1 MLEVQFET
9 TLGTFHIDMGFEAGP
24 GKTTV
29 LLGESGSGK
38 STVLKFISGLLTAHN
53 GTLIIDDELYVDT
66 SQNFSIPAQERP
78 IGFVFQDY
86 VLFPHLSVFD
96 NVAFGLR
103 MQKTKKEV
111 IKQRVGEALEQ
122 VHLVGYDDRH
132 PKELSG
138 GQQQRVA
145 IARALA
151 LAPQLLLLDESLSA
165 LDIQTRHEVSRELRE
180 ILLRLKLTTVMVS
193 HQYSDALNFADHI
206 IVLEQGRVIQEGT
219 HLDLLRHPHSAYIAE
234 MVGVNRFTG
243 TLTSFDERAGTCRV
257 SLLDADGRTVEVEA
271 VPGATSAVSLALRPG
286 DEVTVVVHP
295 RSVTLH
301 AAAPDVGA
309 TNVYRSQILQA
320 MPVSAD
326 FSLEDGA
333 MRGLMRVVMDLD
345 PGLPPLRAEIGVT
358 GPSDLELKVGNTV
371 YASFRPDH
379 AKVYSQ
385 AEEAGRGADPDTDA
399 ASATAQAT

>member
-1 MLEVQFET
+1 VLEVQFEAQ
-9 TLGTFHIDMGFEAGP
+9 LGSFHIDMGFEAGP
-24 GKTTV
+24 GRTTV

-38 STVLKFISGLLTAHN
+38 STVLKFISGLLEAKH
-53 GTLIIDDELYVDT
+53 GSLIIDDELYVDT
-66 SQNFSIPAQERP
+66 AAKFAIPAQERP
-78 IGFVFQDY
+78 IGYVFQDY

-96 NVAFGLR
+96 NVAFGLK
-103 MQKTKKEV
+103 MQKVKDEV

-151 LAPQLLLLDESLSA
+151 LSPQLLLLDESLSA
-165 LDIQTRHEVSRELRE
+165 LDIQTRHEVARELRE

-206 IVLEQGRVIQEGT
+206 IVLEQGRVIQAGV

-243 TLTSFDERAGTCRV
+243 TLSSIDDRGACTVALAGPDTAEP
-257 SLLDADGRTVEVEA
+257 LEVKA
-271 VPGATSAVSLALRPG
+271 VAGEGKAGAVALRPG
-286 DEVTVVVHP
+286 DEVTVIVHP

-301 AAAPDVGA
+301 TTDPGDSEA
-309 TNVYRSQILQA
+309 NVHRCEILQSI
-320 MPVSAD
+320 PVSAD
-326 FSLEDGA
+326 FSTDDGA
-333 MRGLMRVVMDLD
+333 MRGLMRIVMDLT
-345 PGLPPLRAEIGVT
+345 PNLPPLRAEIGVS
-358 GPSDLELKVGNTV
+358 GPSDLDLSVGKSV
-371 YASFRPDH
+371 YAAFGPDDAKTYSRSEEGH
-379 AKVYSQ
+379 AGQ
-385 AEEAGRGADPDTDA
+385 TAEA
-399 ASATAQAT
+399 A